1 MKLRK
6 TVLKVARFIALNIPC
21 AVDKKLT
28 WEDISNVADQGHGR
42 TSATRAA
49 IS

>member
-21 AVDKKLT
+21 VVDKKLT
-28 WEDISNVADQGHGR
+28 CEDISNVAGVMAGLVQLEQP
-42 TSATRAA
+42 
-49 IS
+49 